1 MFSVQCALYVKQYLN
16 VCEAVIETIHFVS
29 LTVVTSVNIK
39 AFFNLLS
46 KILLIAGSGKLS
58 E

>member
-1 MFSVQCALYVKQYLN
+1 MKPYLN